1 MIVMKFGG
9 TSVGDAER
17 IRAVASLVGEAARSG
32 RRPTV
37 VVSAHAGVT
46 NLLFDLARR
55 AVETGAHDVGALA
68 ARHHE
73 ILDALGLPRAL
84 VEAEIEEARTLLTGI
99 ALVRELTP
107 RTLDCMASFGE
118 RMSARVV
125 AAHLRAAGLD
135 AEPVMAWDAGLT
147 TDARFGAARP
157 LPSAEAEIQRRLGAM
172 TAIPVVTGYIGR
184 TEKGEVTTLGRGGSD
199 YSAAIFGAALGAE
212 EIQIWTDVD
221 GVLTTDPNVVKNARI
236 LEELSFEE
244 ASELAFFGAKVIHPA
259 TMLPAVEKNIPIRV
273 LNTFNPSARGTRI
286 VARSERS
293 REVVKCIA
301 FRRGVRIVNV
311 VSTRMLGAHGFIRR
325 LGEVFDRHE
334 VPIDMMATSEVS
346 VSLTVDEKL
355 DIRPVIADI
364 AQFARVEEEAGRAIV
379 CVVGH
384 GLRDTPGIGAKAFA
398 ALAKAKVNVLMISQG
413 ASRINLGI
421 VVDAKDAE
429 TSVRTLHA
437 EFFGEPALENRPG
450 GSGRP

>member
-17 IRAVASLVGEAARSG
+17 IRVVADLVRRAAAG
-32 RRPTV
+32 HERPEDRPVV

-46 NLLFDLARR
+46 NLLFDLARQ
-55 AVETGAHDVGALA
+55 AVERGEASIEPVA
-68 ARHHE
+68 ARERE
-73 ILDALGLPRAL
+73 ILEGLDLPADL
-84 VEAEIEEARTLLTGI
+84 VAEELCELRTLLTGV
-99 ALVRELTP
+99 AMVRELTP
-107 RTLDCMASFGE
+107 RTQDCIAGFGE
-118 RMSARVV
+118 RMSAKVV
-125 AAHLRAAGLD
+125 AAHMAAGGL
-135 AEPVMAWDAGLT
+135 AAVAMMAWDAGLT

-157 LPSAEAEIQRRLGAM
+157 LPGTDAAIRRRIRAAP
-172 TAIPVVTGYIGR
+172 AIPVVTGYVGR

-221 GVLTTDPNVVKNARI
+221 GVLTTDPKIVRGARI
-236 LEELSFEE
+236 LEELSFDE
-244 ASELAFFGAKVIHPA
+244 AAELAYFGAKVIHPA

-273 LNTFNPSARGTRI
+273 LNTFNPGAPGTRI
-286 VARSERS
+286 VATSGRS

-301 FRRGVRIVNV
+301 SRRGVRVVNV

-334 VPIDMMATSEVS
+334 IPLDMMATSEVS

-355 DIRPVIADI
+355 SVAPALAEI

-379 CVVGH
+379 CIVGH
-384 GLRDTPGIGAKAFA
+384 GLRDTPGIAAKVFQ
-398 ALAKAKVNVLMISQG
+398 ALARANVNVLMVSQG
-413 ASRINLGI
+413 ASRINLGV
-421 VVDAKDAE
+421 VVDGKDAE
-429 TSVRTLHA
+429 ASVRTLHE
-437 EFFGEPALENRPG
+437 EFFGK
-450 GSGRP
+450 